1 MKASPSMYYILSTMR
16 VKELGGCL
24 LKVYIGE
31 CGIIRSS
38 LIFYHKSTNDSI
50 YSLSANFLGSR
61 TIMAQLTLAPEGSG
75 SLAKL
80 QQLHELLRL
89 RSGWTQGC
97 RMSENKKRSIIYDNT
112 L

>member
-1 MKASPSMYYILSTMR
+1 MSGEGVYSKYISER
-16 VKELGGCL
+16 
-24 LKVYIGE
+24 
-31 CGIIRSS
+31 GIISS
-38 LIFYHKSTNDSI
+38 SPILYHKSKNDLI
-50 YSLSANFLGSR
+50 YSLSVNFLGSR

-97 RMSENKKRSIIYDNT
+97 RMSENK
-112 L
+112 

>member
-1 MKASPSMYYILSTMR
+1 MKSSPSMYYILSTMR
-16 VKELGGCL
+16 VKEWEG
-24 LKVYIGE
+24 VYSKYISE

-38 LIFYHKSTNDSI
+38 LIFYHKSKNDST
-50 YSLSANFLGSR
+50 YSLSENLLGSR

-89 RSGWTQGC
+89 
-97 RMSENKKRSIIYDNT
+97 
-112 L
+112 